1 MDIELMKK
9 LSLTFGP
16 SGNEAEIRSL
26 IKKLMKPYVDEIF
39 VDKYGNL
46 VCHKKGTGPKL
57 LLAAHLDEIG
67 LMIKG
72 IDPSGDIRC
81 SPIGGIE
88 PVNVIG
94 ERVTLMTNKG
104 EIRGVVTTSHIS
116 NNEVLTEAP
125 AMKDVHIDTG
135 LTKQELEKRGVEAG
149 QYLNLERYF
158 VTLGSSQYICGKA
171 MDDRVGC
178 YILVELARRLR
189 KVKQEIYYVFTVQEE
204 VGLYGAKTSIYGIDP
219 DYAIVVDVTNA
230 DDKQPNPTKSL
241 GNGPCLTIKDAD
253 MLSNRCVDD
262 WIKAAA
268 KRKKIPL
275 QLDVSDEGTT
285 DALTISISK
294 GGIPSTVLG
303 VALRNLHTTI
313 SIAHTQDIEYCIQ
326 LLEEVLKNT
335 PHYCKEV

>member
-1 MDIELMKK
+1 MDLELMKK

-16 SGNEAEIRSL
+16 SGNEGEIRSL
-26 IKKLMKPYVDEIF
+26 IKRLVRPYVDELSI
-39 VDKYGNL
+39 DKYGNL
-46 VCHKKGTGPKL
+46 ICHKKGSGPKI

-72 IDPSGDIRC
+72 IDNSGDIRC

-88 PVNVIG
+88 PVNIIG
-94 ERVTLMTNKG
+94 ERVTITCKKK
-104 EIRGVVTTSHIS
+104 EIRGVVTTTQIS
-116 NNEVLTEAP
+116 NNEMITDVP
-125 AMKDVHIDTG
+125 AIRDVIVDTG
-135 LTKQELEKRGVEAG
+135 LAKEELERKGVQAG

-158 VTLGSSQYICGKA
+158 VTLGSNDYICGKA

-178 YILVELARRLR
+178 YILLETAKRLKR
-189 KVKQEIYYVFTVQEE
+189 TKADIYYVFTVQEE

-219 DYAIVVDVTNA
+219 DYAIIVDVTNA
-230 DDKQPNPTKSL
+230 DDKHPNPTKII
-241 GNGPCLTIKDAD
+241 GGGPCLTIKDAD
-253 MLSNRCVDD
+253 MLSNRLLDEVFQ
-262 WIKAAA
+262 KAA
-268 KRKKIPL
+268 KKQKIPL

-313 SIAHTQDIEYCIQ
+313 SIAHARDIEQCIQ
-326 LLEEVLKNT
+326 VLEGVVKSNNLASLSK
-335 PHYCKEV
+335 